1 MQVRN
6 YWDIAGS
13 VRQILKD
20 LALDSLNLL
29 LLPAD
34 GSMETIRVS
43 NVSANELGCICKRH
57 AAVMP
62 LLICQ
67 TARISFC
74 MHATA
79 LINSAALG

>member
-1 MQVRN
+1 MLNESLLLQVRN

-43 NVSANELGCICKRH
+43 SALCKLT
-57 AAVMP
+57 ACVK
-62 LLICQ
+62 Q
-67 TARISFC
+67 TFVPAST
-74 MHATA
+74 M
-79 LINSAALG
+79 SVK

>member
-6 YWDIAGS
+6 YYDIAGS

-20 LALDSLNLL
+20 LDLSTLNLL

-43 NVSANELGCICKRH
+43 APHVDMWIHVCTAEMLVAAYFTSVLAVSCWQLAGI
-57 AAVMP
+57 
-62 LLICQ
+62 Q
-67 TARISFC
+67 
-74 MHATA
+74 
-79 LINSAALG
+79 G

>member
-1 MQVRN
+1 MFDVSLLLQVRN

-43 NVSANELGCICKRH
+43 SAQCK
-57 AAVMP
+57 
-62 LLICQ
+62 L
-67 TARISFC
+67 TA
-74 MHATA
+74 
-79 LINSAALG
+79 

>member
-1 MQVRN
+1 MSDGSLLLQVRN

-43 NVSANELGCICKRH
+43 SV
-57 AAVMP
+57 
-62 LLICQ
+62 
-67 TARISFC
+67 
-74 MHATA
+74 
-79 LINSAALG
+79 

>member
-6 YWDIAGS
+6 YYDIAGS

-20 LALDSLNLL
+20 LDLSTLNLL

-43 NVSANELGCICKRH
+43 APHVDSCVDG
-57 AAVMP
+57 
-62 LLICQ
+62 
-67 TARISFC
+67 
-74 MHATA
+74 
-79 LINSAALG
+79 

>member
-1 MQVRN
+1 MFDVSLLLQVRN

-43 NVSANELGCICKRH
+43 SAQCKLT
-57 AAVMP
+57 V
-62 LLICQ
+62 
-67 TARISFC
+67 
-74 MHATA
+74 
-79 LINSAALG
+79 